1 MNRRIAGV
9 AFAFASLGAL
19 VAAAPS
25 PSRATPFAV
34 EAFKWPPWLSVE
46 WPVNPYDRANRD
58 ALLLVHAAMREG
70 VPTTHD
76 MSGTAEG
83 IVSGQR
89 RSVALHLDAT
99 SEPGV
104 FALRRQWPANGDWV
118 LRITLAGS
126 TTALVSL
133 DRTGGI
139 ASVDIPMQVGSGSAF
154 PRSVGAHDI
163 DSALAVLASRP

>member
-1 MNRRIAGV
+1 MHRRIAGIALV
-9 AFAFASLGAL
+9 LASLGAIG
-19 VAAAPS
+19 AAAPGA
-25 PSRATPFAV
+25 SRAAPLAAH
-34 EAFKWPPWLSVE
+34 AFKWPPWLSVE

-58 ALLLVHAAMREG
+58 ALLLVHAAMHEG

-83 IVSGQR
+83 IVGGER
-89 RSVALHLDAT
+89 RSVALRFDAT

-104 FALRRQWPANGDWV
+104 FALRRQWPASGDWL

-133 DRTGGI
+133 SRAGGI
-139 ASVDIPMQVGSGSAF
+139 TSVEVPMQVGSGSPL
-154 PRSVGAHDI
+154 PRSVVAHDI

>member
-1 MNRRIAGV
+1 MHRRIAGV
-9 AFAFASLGAL
+9 ALAVASLGAVL
-19 VAAAPS
+19 AAAPS
-25 PSRATPFAV
+25 PSPAAPV
-34 EAFKWPPWLSVE
+34 SINAFKWPPWLSVE

-70 VPTTHD
+70 VPTAHD

-83 IVSGQR
+83 VVGGER
-89 RSVALHLDAT
+89 RSVALRFDAT

-104 FALRRQWPANGDWV
+104 FALRRQWPASGDWL

-126 TTALVSL
+126 TTAIVSL
-133 DRTGGI
+133 SRTGGV

-154 PRSVGAHDI
+154 PRPVKAHDI